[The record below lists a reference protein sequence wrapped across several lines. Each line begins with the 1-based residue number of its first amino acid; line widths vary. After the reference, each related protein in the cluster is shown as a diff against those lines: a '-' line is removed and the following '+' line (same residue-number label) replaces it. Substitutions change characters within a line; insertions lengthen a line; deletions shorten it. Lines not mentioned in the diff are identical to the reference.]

1 MLRTKNQ
8 VLTLLQEIHE
18 TEEQI
23 VKICFLDDRAEII
36 TQLSL
41 LVIDVWI
48 LEDANPAEIT
58 MKGNFDPKRVFFTIG
73 EDPFTISKTIA
84 IALSG
89 MYSLP
94 LYLNLNSKIIV
105 YQNIQRNQS
114 NQRPTLLK
122 SNREVVM

>member
-1 MLRTKNQ
+1 MLATKNQ
-8 VLTLLQEIHE
+8 VLTLQQEIHE
-18 TEEQI
+18 TEQQI
-23 VKICFLDDRAEII
+23 VKICFLHDRAEII

-41 LVIDVWI
+41 LGIDVWM
-48 LEDANPAEIT
+48 LEDAYPAEIT
-58 MKGNFDPKRVFFTIG
+58 MKGNFDPKRVSFTIG

-105 YQNIQRNQS
+105 HQNIQRNQS
-114 NQRPTLLK
+114 NHPYILRIG
-122 SNREVVM
+122 S

>member
-41 LVIDVWI
+41 LGIDVWI
-48 LEDANPAEIT
+48 LEDANPTEIT

-73 EDPFTISKTIA
+73 EDPFTISKTIVL
-84 IALSG
+84 ALSG

-122 SNREVVM
+122 SNCEVVM